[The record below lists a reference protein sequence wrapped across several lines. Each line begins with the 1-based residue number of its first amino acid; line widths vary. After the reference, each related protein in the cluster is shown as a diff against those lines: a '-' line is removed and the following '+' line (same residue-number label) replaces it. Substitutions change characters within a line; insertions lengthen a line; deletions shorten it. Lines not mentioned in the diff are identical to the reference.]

1 MSQKCCRKAWDGH
14 KMLFKMIKWSQNV
27 VKNHWIVTK
36 CCLKALDGHK
46 KLSYSTAWS
55 QNVV

>member
-1 MSQKCCRKAWDGH
+1 MSQKCCIKALDGH
-14 KMLFKMIKWSQNV
+14 KMLFKMIVWSQNV
-27 VKNHWIVTK
+27 DQNHWMVTK